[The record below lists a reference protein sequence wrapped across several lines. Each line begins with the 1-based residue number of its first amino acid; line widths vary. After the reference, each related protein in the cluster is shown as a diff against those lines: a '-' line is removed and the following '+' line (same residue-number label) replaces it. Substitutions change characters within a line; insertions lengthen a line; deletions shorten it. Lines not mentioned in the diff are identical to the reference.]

1 MRVTTAPLLKR
12 AMLALTGGL
21 AGLAVMAAT
30 PASANAYDKQVSKY
44 EKSDHRAHHNQ
55 RKDRF
60 TKDRFHRADPYRR
73 NGVRISVN
81 TRDRYNRDN
90 RFDNRYDN
98 RRRDRRSG
106 HYDNRR
112 RGSDS
117 KVIKRERFR
126 TRYNA
131 RIVLTEEVIYGRR
144 GNRLVCT
151 VAVRGPEADC
161 ISRRRLNRIANN
173 YCSRDARVRILA

>member
-1 MRVTTAPLLKR
+1 

-98 RRRDRRSG
+98 RRR
-106 HYDNRR
+106 
-112 RGSDS
+112 GSDS

-131 RIVLTEEVIYGRR
+131 RIVLTEEVTFGRR

>member
-98 RRRDRRSG
+98 RRR
-106 HYDNRR
+106 
-112 RGSDS
+112 GSDS

-131 RIVLTEEVIYGRR
+131 RIVLTEEVIFGRR

>member
-1 MRVTTAPLLKR
+1 MRVTTAPLYKR
-12 AMLALTGGL
+12 ALLALTGGL

-30 PASANAYDKQVSKY
+30 PASANAYDKSISSY
-44 EKSDHRAHHNQ
+44 EKSDKRFHKNQHN
-55 RKDRF
+55 DRF
-60 TKDRFHRADPYRR
+60 AKDRFHRADPYRR
-73 NGVRISVN
+73 NGVKISVN
-81 TRDRYNRDN
+81 TRDRYNRAD

-98 RRRDRRSG
+98 RRNDRRTG

-112 RGSDS
+112 RGADS
-117 KVIKRERFR
+117 KVIKRERFG

-131 RIVLTEEVIYGRR
+131 RIVLTEKVFYGRR

-173 YCSRDARVRILA
+173 HCSRDARVRILA